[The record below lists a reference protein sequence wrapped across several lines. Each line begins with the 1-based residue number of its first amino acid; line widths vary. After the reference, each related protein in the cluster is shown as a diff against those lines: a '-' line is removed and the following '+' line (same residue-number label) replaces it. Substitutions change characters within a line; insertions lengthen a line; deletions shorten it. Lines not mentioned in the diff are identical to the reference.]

1 MFQDPN
7 MPDFDSMSQEELI
20 EWLETLAHRQG
31 DYDAVPAHD
40 FEATRDEM
48 NPDLVP
54 ELLNDHEW
62 SAWIEADDDLQRPA
76 PPVAVPRI
84 EAAQNLEDDDD
95 ETPTALPVIE
105 EAGSDDTTDPL
116 TELDDIIAHDQHAA
130 APIRAAAEES
140 ASPED
145 LESEGELEDPLEWL
159 ESLASEVSDA
169 AAELETVSEVSD
181 LLDDLDDIDDAY
193 EDDERL
199 DDIEDESIY
208 SRQVGET
215 MSFLE
220 SLTGFGEEDDEY
232 STQSMAPLPDELIP
246 AVDESE
252 FANEPLDEEVA
263 VSASNLMPASRD
275 NLMQAFMLQ
284 DHQADLEAWY
294 EARLREVASGSDT
307 SIQAPAAPAAKPAID
322 LSTLPAPPPGLAA
335 GFNSARGKIAAS
347 RLQESLADYE
357 TLLRA
362 NIGLDLV
369 AGDMRWLLEQSLYR
383 DNPSVHR
390 VLGDALMRQGHLQ
403 QALDVYRHALKL
415 L

>member
-1 MFQDPN
+1 M
-7 MPDFDSMSQEELI
+7 
-20 EWLETLAHRQG
+20 
-31 DYDAVPAHD
+31 
-40 FEATRDEM
+40 TR
-48 NPDLVP
+48 
-54 ELLNDHEW
+54 
-62 SAWIEADDDLQRPA
+62 
-76 PPVAVPRI
+76 
-84 EAAQNLEDDDD
+84 
-95 ETPTALPVIE
+95 
-105 EAGSDDTTDPL
+105 
-116 TELDDIIAHDQHAA
+116 HAA

-208 SRQVGET
+208 SRQVDET